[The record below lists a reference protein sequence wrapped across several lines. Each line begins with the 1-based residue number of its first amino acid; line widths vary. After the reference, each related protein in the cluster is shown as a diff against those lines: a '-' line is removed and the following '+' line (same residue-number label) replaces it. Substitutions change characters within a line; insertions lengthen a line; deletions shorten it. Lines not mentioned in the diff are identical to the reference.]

1 MPTCEPC
8 GTFYNPNSLPGDGT
22 CPDCGLPVSVGEHGE
37 AHKSPTARC
46 AVALLGGRG
55 CGRGYLGWRFMQGVL
70 LLF

>member
-37 AHKSPTARC
+37 AHKIQRRDVPWHFWVGVV
-46 AVALLGGRG
+46 AVV
-55 CGRGYLGWRFMQGVL
+55 GYLGWRFMQGVL